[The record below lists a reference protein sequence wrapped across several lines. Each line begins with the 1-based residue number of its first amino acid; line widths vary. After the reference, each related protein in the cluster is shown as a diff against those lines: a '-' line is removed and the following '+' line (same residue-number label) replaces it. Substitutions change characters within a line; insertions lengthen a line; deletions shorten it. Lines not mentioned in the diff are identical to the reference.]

1 MEELAIQIITLVTFF
16 AFAAK
21 RLMNYLQALQQDD
34 YHNGRLFR
42 WMLQHKV
49 FDSRVS
55 QALVILIGAILFTP
69 LPLQWLHIII
79 FFVFIIAAYF
89 ERDPRS
95 KSKKPLV
102 MTKRANRIFM
112 IGLTYALCV
121 GTIATFI
128 STPHGWVQILLWIAA
143 IQSIPFL
150 LILGNVT
157 LAPYETSV
165 QSGFVKEAQE
175 KLKELKPTI
184 IAITGSYGKTSIKH
198 ILAHILKSNAPT
210 LVTPGSVN
218 TVMGVTRII
227 REQLQPNHRYFV
239 TEMGAYGPGSVGRL
253 CKLTP
258 PDVGIISAIGHAH
271 YERFKSLENVVEAK
285 YELAEAVLEKNGTV
299 IVHEK
304 TLKWEYSRK
313 IRNNAMDNFIV
324 CGEPM
329 NTDRPKSEQEFSYLG
344 PDDVNILSV
353 QQTPKGVCVE
363 IRWKDEKYT
372 LRAPLYGIH
381 HGHNMVLAFACAVSM
396 GVDPKQ
402 AKTALASTPQIK
414 HRLEVNQQADG
425 TIVIDDAFNSNPPG
439 FRSALHV
446 MNVLANDSGGR
457 SILITPGIVE
467 LGTAHDEVHAT
478 LGAFAAE
485 ICDIVI
491 VIQPNRIR
499 TFVDGFHKNNTGKLL
514 IEYETFAQAQEWLI
528 KNRKGGD
535 VILLE
540 NDLPDIYER
549 VLKI

>member
-1 MEELAIQIITLVTFF
+1 MEDLAIQVITFIAFF

-49 FDSRVS
+49 FDSRVT
-55 QALVILIGAILFTP
+55 QALIILIGAVLFTP
-69 LPLQWLHIII
+69 LPLQWLHVII

-102 MTKRANRIFM
+102 MTKRATRIFM
-112 IGLTYALCV
+112 IALAYTLCLGSLAIFV
-121 GTIATFI
+121 PM
-128 STPHGWVQILLWIAA
+128 PHGWAEVLLWIAV

-150 LILGNVT
+150 LIIGNLSLV
-157 LAPYETSV
+157 PYEASI
-165 QSGFVKEAQE
+165 QKQFVREAQA
-175 KLKELKPTI
+175 KLNDLKPTT

-198 ILAHILKSNAPT
+198 ILAHILKNSAPT

-239 TEMGAYGPGSVGRL
+239 TEMGAYGPGSIGRL

-271 YERFKSLENVVEAK
+271 YERFKSLENVVETK
-285 YELAEAVLEKNGTV
+285 YELAESVLEKNGTV

-304 TLKWEYSRK
+304 TLKWEHSRK

-329 NTDRPKSEQEFSYLG
+329 NTDEPKSEQEFSYLG
-344 PDDVNILSV
+344 PEDVNILSV
-353 QQTPKGVCVE
+353 EQTPKGICVE
-363 IRWKDEKYT
+363 IKWKDEKYT

-396 GVDPKQ
+396 GVDPKL
-402 AKTALASTPQIK
+402 AKTALASTPQIR

-425 TIVIDDAFNSNPPG
+425 TIVIDNAYNSNPPG

-446 MNVLANDSGGR
+446 MRVLSKDSGGR

-478 LGAFAAE
+478 LGAFAAD
-485 ICDIVI
+485 ICDVVI
-491 VIQPNRIR
+491 VIQPDRIR
-499 TFVDGFHKNNTGKLL
+499 TFIDGFHKNNKGKLL

-528 KNRKGGD
+528 NNRKGGD